1 MDLSQIK
8 LPTWLMPTTK
18 QLMELAEDLFG
29 PGTGASKK
37 AWVRTALL
45 DAARTVDIPNVPDW
59 IETPAKAALIDFLIE
74 VVWGL
79 HFQPVDF
86 ARALRTPRRAA

>member
-45 DAARTVDIPNVPDW
+45 DAARQ
-59 IETPAKAALIDFLIE
+59 A
-74 VVWGL
+74 
-79 HFQPVDF
+79 Q
-86 ARALRTPRRAA
+86 RAAQVGGLDVGAGGSARLGTAQLLWFF